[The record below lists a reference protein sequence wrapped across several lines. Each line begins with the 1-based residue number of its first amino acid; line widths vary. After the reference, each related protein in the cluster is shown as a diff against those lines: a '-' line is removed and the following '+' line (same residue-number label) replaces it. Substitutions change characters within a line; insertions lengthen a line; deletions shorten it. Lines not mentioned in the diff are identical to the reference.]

1 VLGTIDCVVN
11 KTKDHPNPPAR
22 TLTTQVI
29 AEKSGVN
36 QSTVSRVL
44 SGDPRITEATAR
56 KVRRVC
62 RELGYVRNHLARG
75 FRAKKSYTVGLH
87 IPFTAETVFSD
98 PFIPAFLHGIRVAA
112 AARNYGILLSYVAP
126 DEPVVNFAN
135 IVKGRRADG
144 LILAS
149 LHEGDE
155 RIELLRK
162 EGIPAV
168 IGKCGEVL
176 ADNLACVDI
185 DNHHSGYQAA
195 RFVLIRGCR
204 KLVLLVGN
212 QGTLVDRDFRAGV
225 EAACAAGGLASRDLR
240 VCEVPDQVAA
250 GRDQMKAILAA
261 GDSPDAVVVQMT
273 MPTLG
278 VLRALESAGDK
289 ILVVGMGS
297 PLLSQ
302 LYPGVPYV
310 VQPAEEL
317 GREAFQA
324 LYQIMTGKG
333 RPTDKFL
340 YNHIVDEKGW
350 TFQECP
356 GR

>member
-1 VLGTIDCVVN
+1 MN
-11 KTKDHPNPPAR
+11 KTKIHHKTKTPSR
-22 TLTTQVI
+22 SLTAQVI

-62 RELGYVRNHLARG
+62 RELGYVRDHLARG
-75 FRAKKSYTVGLH
+75 FRARKSYTVGLH

-112 AARNYGILLSYVAP
+112 AARNYGILLSYMAP
-126 DEPVVNFAN
+126 DEPAVNFVN
-135 IVKGRRADG
+135 TVKGRRADG

-149 LHEGDE
+149 MHEADE
-155 RIELLRK
+155 RVELLKR

-168 IGKCGEVL
+168 AGKCSQEL
-176 ADNLACVDI
+176 TENLACVDI

-204 KLVLLVGN
+204 KLLLLVGN
-212 QGTLVDRDFRAGV
+212 QGTLVDRDFRAGF
-225 EAACAAGGLASRDLR
+225 EAACAAGGLASRELR
-240 VCEVPDQVAA
+240 VYEVPDQVAA
-250 GRDQMKAILAA
+250 GRDQMKAILAS
-261 GDSPDAVVVQMT
+261 GDLPDAVVVQMT

-278 VLRALESAGDK
+278 VLRALESAGGK

-302 LYPGVPYV
+302 LYPGVPCV
-310 VQPAEEL
+310 IQPAEEL
-317 GREAFQA
+317 GREAFNS
-324 LYQIMTGKG
+324 LYQIMAGEG
-333 RPTDKFL
+333 RPADKFL

>member
-1 VLGTIDCVVN
+1 MN
-11 KTKDHPNPPAR
+11 KVKDNRKAVPR
-22 TLTTQVI
+22 SLTAQVI

-62 RELGYVRNHLARG
+62 RELGYVRDHLARG
-75 FRAKKSYTVGLH
+75 FRARKSYTVGLH

-112 AARNYGILLSYVAP
+112 AARNYGILLSYMAP
-126 DEPVVNFAN
+126 DEPAVNFVN

-149 LHEGDE
+149 LHEADE
-155 RIELLRK
+155 RVELLKR

-168 IGKCGEVL
+168 AGKCSQEL
-176 ADNLACVDI
+176 TENLACVDI

-225 EAACAAGGLASRDLR
+225 EAACAAGGIASRDLR

-261 GDSPDAVVVQMT
+261 GNPPDAVVVQMT

-278 VLRALESAGDK
+278 VLRALENAGDK

-302 LYPGVPYV
+302 LYPGVPCV

-317 GREAFQA
+317 GREAFNS
-324 LYQIMTGKG
+324 LYQIMAGEG
-333 RPTDKFL
+333 RPADKFL